1 MTFPARIRA
10 ASLIFGALLLTV
22 LVSDVAGLPGCV
34 NGCKTATASAA
45 AGLDA
50 SEATA
55 NTRAARLL
63 RPIDGP

>member
-22 LVSDVAGLPGCV
+22 LVSDVAGLPGCA

-45 AGLDA
+45 ALVSG
-50 SEATA
+50 T
-55 NTRAARLL
+55 L
-63 RPIDGP
+63 RSFEPLP